1 MLDINKRKRP
11 QKGLT
16 LVEVLIATGIFL
28 GTITMMAKIQKSGIR
43 ELGETR
49 NRMIAQILL
58 QQKMEETLLQFEEK
72 SFSDLD
78 FQSTGEGQFGE
89 DYPGFSWKREV
100 SPYHLDVKKVF
111 TLLKKSNEANEN
123 NPAFSLLEPYLEN
136 ISEFISDS
144 SREITVIVIW
154 KEKNTEQK
162 MQATTHLVKYD
173 KKINLG
179 GVGI

>member
-1 MLDINKRKRP
+1 MLDTSNN
-11 QKGLT
+11 KGLT
-16 LVEVLIATGIFL
+16 LLEVLIATGIFL
-28 GTITMMAKIQKSGIR
+28 GTITMMVKIQKSGIQ
-43 ELGETR
+43 ELGKAR
-49 NRMIAQILL
+49 NQMTAKILL
-58 QQKMEETLLQFEEK
+58 QQKMEETLLQFEDK

-78 FQSTGEGQFGE
+78 FQSTGEGQFGD
-89 DYPGFSWKREV
+89 DYAGFSWKREV
-100 SPYHLDVKKVF
+100 TPYHLDVKKVF
-111 TLLKKSNEANEN
+111 TLLKKSSEANET

-144 SREITVIVIW
+144 SREITITIMW

-179 GVGI
+179 GIGI